1 MTATAALR
9 EEHRLLFHGALHER
23 LILKLSLPI
32 HHVAT
37 MDGQPQR
44 LGSHAVIVGH
54 ARPPARARPAVGP
67 KEGRSPTLVRGLK
80 TRTLEMSTQSEKRC
94 LLLLVDD
101 ETRSA
106 RVLAKMLR
114 EDGYEVELAFDGAAA
129 IARLAR
135 SPVPDV
141 LLTDFRL
148 AHADGVAVAEYA
160 RSRRATM
167 PILMLTGYP
176 EIAARLIDDLD
187 PAPVILP
194 KPLAYADVMRELER
208 ALATVSI
215 PVNDT
220 GPTE

>member
-1 MTATAALR
+1 M
-9 EEHRLLFHGALHER
+9 
-23 LILKLSLPI
+23 
-32 HHVAT
+32 
-37 MDGQPQR
+37 
-44 LGSHAVIVGH
+44 
-54 ARPPARARPAVGP
+54 
-67 KEGRSPTLVRGLK
+67 K
-80 TRTLEMSTQSEKRC
+80 TRTGEMPTPSEKRC

-135 SPVPDV
+135 LPVPDV

-160 RSRRATM
+160 RSRRSSI

-176 EIAARLIDDLD
+176 EIAARLVDDLV
-187 PAPVILP
+187 PPPVILP

-208 ALATVSI
+208 ATAHLLA
-215 PVNDT
+215 PANNT
-220 GPTE
+220 GASGK